1 MKATMI
7 RMSIPMMMM
16 VMVIMVMVMV
26 MMMMMMLVMMI
37 LTVNI
42 HGSNGVGMWL
52 VYPQP
57 VGISNS
63 CTPLGSKSSGLDAMS
78 GHQTGSS
85 PVAK

>member
-16 VMVIMVMVMV
+16 MIIVMVMV
-26 MMMMMMLVMMI
+26 MMMMMLVMMI
-37 LTVNI
+37 LTVHI

-63 CTPLGSKSSGLDAMS
+63 WTPLGSKLSGLDAMS